1 MHQLINKNKI
11 YFYLT
16 LLILLTSIT
25 NENSSKFFKNYFK
38 VNNII
43 IETPLPK
50 IKSKIFLNTK
60 YLLTKNIFFINKKK
74 LTNSIKKLNFL
85 EEIHI
90 KKKFPS
96 TLIIKASVTNLLAE
110 TYRDQEKYFLGSNK
124 EFIESK
130 HIENNKNLPT
140 IFGNFEIS
148 DYFDIK
154 SKIDKHNF
162 NGVQILK
169 FYFHKNKRWDLHFQ
183 NNIVI
188 KLPNKNIKDT
198 LNIFEKFK
206 KFNDIKPNTVIDL
219 RIPNRIIIKSG

>member
-25 NENSSKFFKNYFK
+25 NEHFSKIFKNYFI

-43 IETPLPK
+43 VETPLPE

-60 YLLTKNIFFINKKK
+60 YLLTKNIFFINKKE

-85 EEIHI
+85 EKVHI
-90 KKKFPS
+90 KKRFPS
-96 TLIIKASVTNLLAE
+96 TLVIKASVTNLIAE
-110 TYRDQEKYFLGSNK
+110 TYINQEKYFLGSNK
-124 EFIESK
+124 EFIKSK
-130 HIENNKNLPT
+130 HIENNKNLPI

-154 SKIDKHNF
+154 SKIHKQNF

-169 FYFHKNKRWDLHFQ
+169 YYFHKNKRWDLYFQ

-188 KLPNKNIKDT
+188 KLPNKNINST
-198 LNIFEKFK
+198 LNAFEKFK

>member
-25 NENSSKFFKNYFK
+25 NENSSKIFKNYFK

-60 YLLTKNIFFINKKK
+60 YLLTKNIFFINKKE

-198 LNIFEKFK
+198 LNTFEKFK

>member
-25 NENSSKFFKNYFK
+25 NENSSKIFKNYFK

-60 YLLTKNIFFINKKK
+60 YLLTKNIFFINKKE

-85 EEIHI
+85 EEVHI
-90 KKKFPS
+90 KKRFPS

-110 TYRDQEKYFLGSNK
+110 TYRNQEKYFLGSNK

>member
-25 NENSSKFFKNYFK
+25 NENSSKIFKNYFK

-60 YLLTKNIFFINKKK
+60 YLLTKNIFFINKKE

>member
-60 YLLTKNIFFINKKK
+60 YLLTKNIFFINKKE

>member
-25 NENSSKFFKNYFK
+25 NENFSKIFKNYFK

-43 IETPLPK
+43 IETPLPE

-60 YLLTKNIFFINKKK
+60 YLLTKNIFFINKKE

-148 DYFDIK
+148 DYFDVK

>member
-25 NENSSKFFKNYFK
+25 NENSSKIFKNYFK

-60 YLLTKNIFFINKKK
+60 YLLTKNIFFINKKE

-148 DYFDIK
+148 DYFDVK

>member
-25 NENSSKFFKNYFK
+25 NENFSKIFKNYFK

-43 IETPLPK
+43 IETPLPE

-60 YLLTKNIFFINKKK
+60 YLLTKNIFFINKKE

>member
-25 NENSSKFFKNYFK
+25 NENSSKIFKNYFK

-43 IETPLPK
+43 IETPLPE
-50 IKSKIFLNTK
+50 IKSKIFLNTE
-60 YLLTKNIFFINKKK
+60 YLLTKNIFFINKKE
-74 LTNSIKKLNFL
+74 LINSIKKLNFL
-85 EEIHI
+85 EEVHI
-90 KKKFPS
+90 KKRFPS

-110 TYRDQEKYFLGSNK
+110 TYRNQEKYFLGSNK

-154 SKIDKHNF
+154 SKLHKHNF

-198 LNIFEKFK
+198 LNTFEKFK

>member
-25 NENSSKFFKNYFK
+25 NEHFSKIFKNYFI

-43 IETPLPK
+43 VETPLPE

-60 YLLTKNIFFINKKK
+60 YLLTKNIFFINKKE

-85 EEIHI
+85 EKVHI
-90 KKKFPS
+90 KKRFPS
-96 TLIIKASVTNLLAE
+96 TLVIKASVTNLIAE
-110 TYRDQEKYFLGSNK
+110 TYIDQEKYFLGSNK
-124 EFIESK
+124 EFIKSK
-130 HIENNKNLPT
+130 HIENNKNLPI

-154 SKIDKHNF
+154 SKIHKQNF

-169 FYFHKNKRWDLHFQ
+169 YYFHKNKRWDLYFQ

-188 KLPNKNIKDT
+188 KLPNKNINST
-198 LNIFEKFK
+198 LNAFEKFK

>member
-25 NENSSKFFKNYFK
+25 NEHFSKIFKNYFI

-43 IETPLPK
+43 VETPLPE
-50 IKSKIFLNTK
+50 IKSKIYLNTK
-60 YLLTKNIFFINKKK
+60 YLLTKNIFFINKKE

-85 EEIHI
+85 EKVHI
-90 KKKFPS
+90 KKRFPS
-96 TLIIKASVTNLLAE
+96 TLVIKASVTNLIAE
-110 TYRDQEKYFLGSNK
+110 TYIDQEKYFLGSNK
-124 EFIESK
+124 EFIKSK
-130 HIENNKNLPT
+130 HIENNKNLPI

-154 SKIDKHNF
+154 SKIHKQNF

-169 FYFHKNKRWDLHFQ
+169 YYFHKNKRWDLYFQ

-188 KLPNKNIKDT
+188 KLPNKNINST
-198 LNIFEKFK
+198 LNAFEKFK

>member
-25 NENSSKFFKNYFK
+25 NENSSKIFKNYFK

-43 IETPLPK
+43 IETPLPE

-60 YLLTKNIFFINKKK
+60 YLLTKNIFFINKKE

>member
-25 NENSSKFFKNYFK
+25 NENSSKIFKNYFK

-43 IETPLPK
+43 IETPLPE

-169 FYFHKNKRWDLHFQ
+169 FYFHKNKRWELHFQ

>member
-25 NENSSKFFKNYFK
+25 NEHFSKIFKNYFI

-43 IETPLPK
+43 VETPLPE

-60 YLLTKNIFFINKKK
+60 YLLTKNIFFINKKE

-85 EEIHI
+85 EKVHI

-96 TLIIKASVTNLLAE
+96 TLVIKASVTNLIAE
-110 TYRDQEKYFLGSNK
+110 TYINQEKYFLGSNK
-124 EFIESK
+124 EFIKSK
-130 HIENNKNLPT
+130 HIENNKILPI

-148 DYFDIK
+148 DFFDIK
-154 SKIDKHNF
+154 SKIHQQNF
-162 NGVQILK
+162 NGVQIIK
-169 FYFHKNKRWDLHFQ
+169 YYFHKNKRWDLHFQ
-183 NNIVI
+183 DNIVI
-188 KLPNKNIKDT
+188 KLPNKNINST
-198 LNIFEKFK
+198 LNAFEKFK

>member
-25 NENSSKFFKNYFK
+25 NEHFSKIFKNYFI

-43 IETPLPK
+43 VETPLHE

-60 YLLTKNIFFINKKK
+60 YLLTKNIFFINKKE

-85 EEIHI
+85 EKVHI

-96 TLIIKASVTNLLAE
+96 TLVIKASVTNLIAE
-110 TYRDQEKYFLGSNK
+110 TYINQEKYFLGSNK
-124 EFIESK
+124 EFIKSK
-130 HIENNKNLPT
+130 HIENNKILPI

-148 DYFDIK
+148 DFFDIK
-154 SKIDKHNF
+154 SKIHQQNF
-162 NGVQILK
+162 NGVQIIK
-169 FYFHKNKRWDLHFQ
+169 YYFHKNKRWDLHFQ
-183 NNIVI
+183 DNIVI
-188 KLPNKNIKDT
+188 KLPNKNINST
-198 LNIFEKFK
+198 LNAFEKFK

>member
-25 NENSSKFFKNYFK
+25 NEHFSKIFKNYFM

-43 IETPLPK
+43 VETPLPE
-50 IKSKIFLNTK
+50 IKSKIYLNTK
-60 YLLTKNIFFINKKK
+60 YLLTKNIFFINKKE

-85 EEIHI
+85 EKVHI
-90 KKKFPS
+90 KKRFPS
-96 TLIIKASVTNLLAE
+96 TLVIKASVTNLIAE
-110 TYRDQEKYFLGSNK
+110 TYINQEKYFLGSNK
-124 EFIESK
+124 EFIKSK
-130 HIENNKNLPT
+130 HIENNKNLPI

-154 SKIDKHNF
+154 SKIHKQNF

-169 FYFHKNKRWDLHFQ
+169 YYFHKNKRWDLYFQ

-188 KLPNKNIKDT
+188 KLPNKNINST
-198 LNIFEKFK
+198 LNAFEKFK

>member
-25 NENSSKFFKNYFK
+25 NENSSKIFKNYFK

-43 IETPLPK
+43 IETPLPE

-60 YLLTKNIFFINKKK
+60 YLLTKNIFFINKKE

-85 EEIHI
+85 EEVHI
-90 KKKFPS
+90 KKRFPS

-110 TYRDQEKYFLGSNK
+110 TYRNQEKYFLGSNK

>member
-25 NENSSKFFKNYFK
+25 NENSSKIFKNYFK

-60 YLLTKNIFFINKKK
+60 YLLTKNIFFINKKE

-154 SKIDKHNF
+154 SKIHKHNF

>member
-25 NENSSKFFKNYFK
+25 NENSSKIFKNYFK

-60 YLLTKNIFFINKKK
+60 YLLTKNIFFINKKE

-110 TYRDQEKYFLGSNK
+110 TYRDQEKYFLGSNN

-148 DYFDIK
+148 DYFDVK

>member
-60 YLLTKNIFFINKKK
+60 YLLTKNIFFINKKE

-148 DYFDIK
+148 DYFDVK

>member
-25 NENSSKFFKNYFK
+25 NENSSKIFKNYFK

-148 DYFDIK
+148 DYFDVK

>member
-25 NENSSKFFKNYFK
+25 NENFSKIFKNYFK

-43 IETPLPK
+43 IETPLPE

-60 YLLTKNIFFINKKK
+60 YLLTKNIFFINKKE

-85 EEIHI
+85 EEVHI
-90 KKKFPS
+90 KKRFPS

-110 TYRDQEKYFLGSNK
+110 TYRNQEKYFLGSNK

-130 HIENNKNLPT
+130 HIENNKNLPI

-148 DYFDIK
+148 DYFDIN
-154 SKIDKHNF
+154 SKIHKQNF

-169 FYFHKNKRWDLHFQ
+169 YYFHKNKRWDLHFQ

-198 LNIFEKFK
+198 LNVFKKFK

-219 RIPNRIIIKSG
+219 RIPNRIIVKGG

>member
-25 NENSSKFFKNYFK
+25 NENSSKIFKNYFK

-43 IETPLPK
+43 IETPLPE

-60 YLLTKNIFFINKKK
+60 YLLTKNIFFINKKE

-110 TYRDQEKYFLGSNK
+110 TYRNQEKYFLGSNK

-148 DYFDIK
+148 DYFDVK

-198 LNIFEKFK
+198 
-206 KFNDIKPNTVIDL
+206 
-219 RIPNRIIIKSG
+219 

>member
-25 NENSSKFFKNYFK
+25 NENSSKIFKNYFK

-43 IETPLPK
+43 IETPLPE

-148 DYFDIK
+148 DYFDVK

>member
-25 NENSSKFFKNYFK
+25 NEHFSKIFKNYFM

-43 IETPLPK
+43 VETPLPE
-50 IKSKIFLNTK
+50 IKSKIYLNTK
-60 YLLTKNIFFINKKK
+60 YLLTKNIFFINKKE

-85 EEIHI
+85 EKVHI

-96 TLIIKASVTNLLAE
+96 TLVIKASVTNLIAE
-110 TYRDQEKYFLGSNK
+110 TYINQEKYFLGSNK
-124 EFIESK
+124 EFIKSK
-130 HIENNKNLPT
+130 HIENNKNLPI

-154 SKIDKHNF
+154 SKIHKQNF

-169 FYFHKNKRWDLHFQ
+169 YYFHKNKRWDLYFQ

-188 KLPNKNIKDT
+188 KLPNKNINST
-198 LNIFEKFK
+198 LNAFEKFK

>member
-1 MHQLINKNKI
+1 M
-11 YFYLT
+11 
-16 LLILLTSIT
+16 
-25 NENSSKFFKNYFK
+25 
-38 VNNII
+38 
-43 IETPLPK
+43 
-50 IKSKIFLNTK
+50 
-60 YLLTKNIFFINKKK
+60 
-74 LTNSIKKLNFL
+74 
-85 EEIHI
+85 
-90 KKKFPS
+90 
-96 TLIIKASVTNLLAE
+96 
-110 TYRDQEKYFLGSNK
+110 GSNK

-154 SKIDKHNF
+154 SKIHKHNF

-219 RIPNRIIIKSG
+219 RIPNRIIIKVDKKENFNIIDFGSSKIRFTVFDKNLNNRYIDTVEIKLTDNFSSQFTNSKN